1 MPRVPSIPPRLG
13 LRSEAG
19 RQTGA
24 KINEARVRKRKLI
37 GQLWVILEAQELRV
51 HLKPELDCQ
60 ALLPAPGQQQSSHHT
75 WPSLR
80 SSCSPPL
87 SFLLL
92 ACKAWLQT
100 AAAVCFE
107 GTESGKFAQGSRT
120 FVWARLGQAP
130 ELQEGFKPVARR

>member
-75 WPSLR
+75 WPSP
-80 SSCSPPL
+80 CSPPCSQL
-87 SFLLL
+87 PP
-92 ACKAWLQT
+92 
-100 AAAVCFE
+100 
-107 GTESGKFAQGSRT
+107 
-120 FVWARLGQAP
+120 ARLQSLAANSSGRV
-130 ELQEGFKPVARR
+130 F